1 MFKST
6 IKLLSLLL
14 LLIFSFIYT
23 DKVFDEARKN
33 DPLMKQVINYKKK
46 NDKNVIE
53 PTIKDDEIIL
63 GMSGLVVDEELSYK
77 KMKSDDSFSKKNIVY
92 KKKLPDNSITKD
104 NKYYITKGNSKNKKV
119 SIILKVSNKTNINF
133 VKSVILNSNYNL
145 SFFIDGNFINDN
157 LNLVYQIID
166 KGYEVYNYGIN
177 GAYDG
182 KNISKYNKL
191 IESMSLK
198 KVLYCLNEKKNE
210 ESKEACDSK
219 KMYSIKPNII
229 EPNFSSLKKE
239 ISSGSI
245 ISYDMDYLSLN
256 DLLLS
261 FKVITSR
268 GYEIEKLSTL
278 LTE

>member
-1 MFKST
+1 MFKNT
-6 IKLLSLLL
+6 IKLLSLFL

-33 DPLMKQVINYKKK
+33 DPLMKKVMNYKKK
-46 NDKNVIE
+46 TDGNVIE
-53 PTIKDDEIIL
+53 PIIRDDEIIL
-63 GMSGLVVDEELSYK
+63 GMSGLVVDAELSYK
-77 KMKSDDSFSKKNIVY
+77 KMKSDDKFNKKNVVY

-104 NKYYITKGNSKNKKV
+104 NKYYITKGNGKNKKV

-145 SFFIDGNFINDN
+145 SFFIDSNFINDN

-177 GAYDG
+177 GAYNG

-198 KVLYCLNEKKNE
+198 KALYCLNEKKNE

-229 EPNFSSLKKE
+229 EPDFSSLKKE

>member
-33 DPLMKQVINYKKK
+33 DPIMKQVINYKKK
-46 NDKNVIE
+46 NDINVIE

-104 NKYYITKGNSKNKKV
+104 NKYYITKGNGKNKKV

-145 SFFIDGNFINDN
+145 SFFIDSNFINDN

-198 KVLYCLNEKKNE
+198 KALYCLNEKKNE

-229 EPNFSSLKKE
+229 EPDFSSLKKE

-268 GYEIEKLSTL
+268 GYEIESLSTL

>member
-1 MFKST
+1 MFKNT
-6 IKLLSLLL
+6 IKLLSLFL

-33 DPLMKQVINYKKK
+33 DPIMKQVINYKKK
-46 NDKNVIE
+46 NDKKVIE

-63 GMSGLVVDEELSYK
+63 GMSGLVVDAELSYK

-92 KKKLPDNSITKD
+92 KKKLPDNSITKN
-104 NKYYITKGNSKNKKV
+104 NKYYITKGNSNSKRV
-119 SIILKVSNKTNINF
+119 SVILKVSYKTNTNTI
-133 VKSVILNSNYNL
+133 KKILASSNYNL
-145 SFFIDGNFINDN
+145 TFFIDNNFINDN
-157 LNLVYQIID
+157 LDFVFSVINN
-166 KGYEVYNYGIN
+166 GYEVYNYGLN
-177 GAYDG
+177 GVYD
-182 KNISKYNKL
+182 KNSLSKYNKL

-198 KVLYCLNEKKNE
+198 KALYCLNEKKNE
-210 ESKEACDSK
+210 ESKEACDLK

-229 EPNFSSLKKE
+229 DPDLSSLKRK

-245 ISYDMDYLSLN
+245 VSYDLDYFSLN

-261 FKVITSR
+261 FKTITSR
-268 GYEIEKLSTL
+268 GYEIESLSTL

>member
-1 MFKST
+1 MFKNT
-6 IKLLSLLL
+6 IKLLSLFL

-33 DPLMKQVINYKKK
+33 DPLMKKVMNYKKK
-46 NDKNVIE
+46 IDGNVIE
-53 PTIKDDEIIL
+53 PIIRDDEIIL
-63 GMSGLVVDEELSYK
+63 GMSGLVVDAELSYK
-77 KMKSDDSFSKKNIVY
+77 KMKTDDKFNKKNVVY

-104 NKYYITKGNSKNKKV
+104 NKYYITKGNGKNKKV

-145 SFFIDGNFINDN
+145 SFFIDSNFINDN

-177 GAYDG
+177 GAYNG

-198 KVLYCLNEKKNE
+198 KALYCLNEKKNE

-229 EPNFSSLKKE
+229 EPDFSSLKKE

>member
-1 MFKST
+1 MFKNT
-6 IKLLSLLL
+6 IKLLSLFL

-33 DPLMKQVINYKKK
+33 DPIMKQVINYKKK

-63 GMSGLVVDEELSYK
+63 GMSGLVVDAELSYK

-92 KKKLPDNSITKD
+92 KKKLPDNSITKN
-104 NKYYITKGNSKNKKV
+104 NKYYITKGNSNSKRV
-119 SIILKVSNKTNINF
+119 SVILKVSYKTNTNTI
-133 VKSVILNSNYNL
+133 KKILTSSNYNL
-145 SFFIDGNFINDN
+145 TFFIDNNFINDN
-157 LNLVYQIID
+157 LDFVFSVINN
-166 KGYEVYNYGIN
+166 GYEVYNYGLN
-177 GAYDG
+177 GVYD
-182 KNISKYNKL
+182 KNSLSKYNKL

-198 KVLYCLNEKKNE
+198 KALYCLNEKKNE

-229 EPNFSSLKKE
+229 DPDLSSLKRK

-245 ISYDMDYLSLN
+245 VSYDLDYFSLN

-261 FKVITSR
+261 FKTITSR
-268 GYEIEKLSTL
+268 GYEIESLSTL

>member
-1 MFKST
+1 MFKNT
-6 IKLLSLLL
+6 IKLLSLFL

-33 DPLMKQVINYKKK
+33 DPLMKKVMNYKKK
-46 NDKNVIE
+46 TDGNVIE
-53 PTIKDDEIIL
+53 PIIRDDEIIL
-63 GMSGLVVDEELSYK
+63 GMSGLVVDAELSYK
-77 KMKSDDSFSKKNIVY
+77 KMKSDDKFNKKNVVY

-104 NKYYITKGNSKNKKV
+104 NKYYITKGNGKNKKV

-145 SFFIDGNFINDN
+145 SFFIDSNFINNN

-198 KVLYCLNEKKNE
+198 KALYCLNEKKNE

-229 EPNFSSLKKE
+229 EPDFSSLKKE

>member
-1 MFKST
+1 MFKNT
-6 IKLLSLLL
+6 IKLLSLFL

-33 DPLMKQVINYKKK
+33 DPLMKKVMNYKKK
-46 NDKNVIE
+46 TDGNVIE
-53 PTIKDDEIIL
+53 PIIRDDEIIL
-63 GMSGLVVDEELSYK
+63 GMSGLVVDAELSYK
-77 KMKSDDSFSKKNIVY
+77 KMKTDDKFNKKNVVY

-104 NKYYITKGNSKNKKV
+104 NKYYITKGNGKNKKV

-145 SFFIDGNFINDN
+145 SFFIDSNFINDN

-198 KVLYCLNEKKNE
+198 KALYCLNEKKNE

-229 EPNFSSLKKE
+229 EPDFSSLKKE

>member
-1 MFKST
+1 MFKNT
-6 IKLLSLLL
+6 IKLLSLFLL
-14 LLIFSFIYT
+14 LVFSFIYT

-33 DPLMKQVINYKKK
+33 DPLMKQVISYKKK

-53 PTIKDDEIIL
+53 PIIKDNEIIL
-63 GMSGLVVDEELSYK
+63 GMAGLVVDAELSYK
-77 KMKSDDSFSKKNIVY
+77 KMKSEDSFNKNNIVY
-92 KKKLPDNSITKD
+92 KKKLPDNSITKN

-119 SIILKVSNKTNINF
+119 SIILKVNYKTNTNLL
-133 VKSVILNSNYNL
+133 KSVISNTNYNL
-145 SFFIDGNFINDN
+145 TFFIDSNFINDN
-157 LNLVYQIID
+157 LNLVYQVID
-166 KGYEVYNYGIN
+166 KGYEVYNYGLN
-177 GAYDG
+177 GVYDS

-198 KVLYCLNEKKNE
+198 KTVYCLNEEKNE

-229 EPNFSSLKKE
+229 DPNLGNLKKE

-245 ISYDMDYLSLN
+245 ISYNLDYLSLN
-256 DLLLS
+256 DLLIS
-261 FKVITSR
+261 FKTITSR

>member
-92 KKKLPDNSITKD
+92 KKKLPDNSITKN

-145 SFFIDGNFINDN
+145 SFFIDSNFINDN

-229 EPNFSSLKKE
+229 EPDFSSLKKE

-256 DLLLS
+256 DLLIS
-261 FKVITSR
+261 FKAITSR
-268 GYEIEKLSTL
+268 GYEIESLSTL